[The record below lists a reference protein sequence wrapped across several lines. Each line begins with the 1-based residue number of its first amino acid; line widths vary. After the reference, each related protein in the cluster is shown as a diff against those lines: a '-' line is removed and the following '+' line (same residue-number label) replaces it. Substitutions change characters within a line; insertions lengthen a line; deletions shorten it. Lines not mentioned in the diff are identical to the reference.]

1 MIDFPIT
8 KSNSTNYF
16 IGEIELGNMKKP
28 FGLIAQLFISHTD
41 IVSLSKWRTHLL
53 LSVSILKSKN
63 VVIYLNVAEMQN
75 EHTRNKTRQLSQ
87 SSTQDGKV
95 IISLD
100 SNNLNHFCDVDQ
112 NNML

>member
-41 IVSLSKWRTHLL
+41 IVLL
-53 LSVSILKSKN
+53 IEGCSMFGETVEEGI
-63 VVIYLNVAEMQN
+63 
-75 EHTRNKTRQLSQ
+75 
-87 SSTQDGKV
+87 
-95 IISLD
+95 
-100 SNNLNHFCDVDQ
+100 
-112 NNML
+112 

>member
-41 IVSLSKWRTHLL
+41 IVLLCKWKTYLL
-53 LSVSILKSKN
+53 LSVSNSEIKN
-63 VVIYLNVAEMQN
+63 LVFYLEVVYNMQCAYY
-75 EHTRNKTRQLSQ
+75 KTHKLR
-87 SSTQDGKV
+87 
-95 IISLD
+95 
-100 SNNLNHFCDVDQ
+100 
-112 NNML
+112 